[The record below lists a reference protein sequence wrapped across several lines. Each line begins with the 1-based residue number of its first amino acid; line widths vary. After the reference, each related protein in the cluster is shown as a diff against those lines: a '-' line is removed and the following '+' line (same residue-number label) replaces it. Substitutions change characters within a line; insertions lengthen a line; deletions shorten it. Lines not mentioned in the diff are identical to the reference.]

1 MKNFKE
7 DILVLIFG
15 VAIPAYLPYLLED
28 KYSDKFIFNLRIITL
43 LVILISAIYLLVVN
57 LKTKKDKKSPLVV
70 IISIGIILY
79 FGYTLLISLV
89 FSNFTGF

>member
-1 MKNFKE
+1 MKNLKR
-7 DILVLIFG
+7 DILILIFG

-28 KYSDKFIFNLRIITL
+28 KYSDKFVFNLRVITL
-43 LVILISAIYLLVVN
+43 LVILVSAIYLFVVS
-57 LKTKKDKKSPLVV
+57 LKAKKDKKSPFLA

-79 FGYTLLISLV
+79 FGYTLLISLA